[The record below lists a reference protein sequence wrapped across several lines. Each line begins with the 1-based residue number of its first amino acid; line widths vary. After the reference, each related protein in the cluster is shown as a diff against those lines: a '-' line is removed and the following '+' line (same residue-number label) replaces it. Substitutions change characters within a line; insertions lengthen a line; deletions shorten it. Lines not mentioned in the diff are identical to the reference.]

1 MANVPNMPDNESVAA
16 QRRAAL
22 ATALKNGEPV
32 VVTPTGEVELQ
43 QEAEEN
49 GLSGICVP
57 DGKLA

>member
-22 ATALKNGEPV
+22 AAALKNGEPV